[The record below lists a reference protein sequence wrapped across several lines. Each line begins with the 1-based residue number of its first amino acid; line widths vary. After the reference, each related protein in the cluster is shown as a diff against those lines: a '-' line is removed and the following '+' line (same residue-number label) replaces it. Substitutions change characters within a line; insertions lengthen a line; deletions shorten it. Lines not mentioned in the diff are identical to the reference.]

1 MKTNILTKLSFF
13 LLLLALGTA
22 NGWAKQQT
30 FYYKYTAKTST
41 GNTTQGSVYA
51 STNKDAT
58 PAYAASVAPDKVSQK
73 GYVAPNITL
82 YLWAKPANDYVLESW
97 TGPNDTKIYGTDDGD
112 GIYTANASFSA
123 SSTRQN
129 SPTTVTYTANF
140 KRMGVVRVFS
150 DKGGAAYVSNITNTK
165 DDDKVTLTAYNLF
178 DYVFTGW
185 EHNGTIYSTE
195 KEIEVTVPDLAEGQ
209 HDDYTAKF
217 EPQPVTYYRLKSDKG
232 YYLSIVG
239 NQGDVLKS
247 SDNETL
253 YGFKLNGTIKF
264 VSPDNV
270 QSDPSTILKIT
281 HGDYASGVYTGFDIE
296 AQGIKLT
303 DVMQAGINK
312 AKESSSS
319 ISLTKDFALTW
330 DGKGGYKIKNAVEGY
345 FIQGVTN
352 EADYGYFVAENY
364 SRNDGTTR
372 NPVYVNA
379 NNDTWYFEPVDGSSS
394 TANLSVTAEKTIGD
408 KYYATLFVDFPFQC
422 APGMKAYYVA
432 DIKDDIAEC
441 NTNGITNVHE
451 FTPVI
456 LEWTAGSNYVV
467 PINKEKDKP
476 GNVVST
482 AIDNDWWK
490 GCINLYTTGGAN
502 PSLRTCYFNREGEM
516 RDAEKQVQFDQ
527 STMRVL
533 NVNNDNLVLDK
544 NFAGTAMPSNKCFIE
559 KSPVKDLYVVIF
571 PLELDE
577 ASLALDEP
585 HNAIYAE
592 VHVLRS
598 VAGPKNG
605 EEWGNWSTL
614 CLPFDLDATEIE
626 TLFGE
631 CELKALDHFWV
642 TDDGTLHLR
651 FKDASEIVCG
661 QPYMIR
667 VKTDIA
673 DLTLHDKWVNT
684 EKLNNQHLATDDYT
698 LDFQGS
704 YVWLDGTSGNYVP
717 RDAFIISNNLF
728 YLVNSNVKM
737 KGFRAYFM
745 PEAKP
750 AAKAPIRVMK
760 FATEDKPTAIG
771 TVSFDGL
778 DDGPI
783 YNTQGVRL
791 NSMQRGI
798 NIVNGK
804 KIIR

>member
-1 MKTNILTKLSFF
+1 M
-13 LLLLALGTA
+13 
-22 NGWAKQQT
+22 
-30 FYYKYTAKTST
+30 
-41 GNTTQGSVYA
+41 YA
-51 STNKDAT
+51 STDKNAT
-58 PAYAASVAPDKVSQK
+58 PSYKASEASDKISVDAYTAPSVTV
-73 GYVAPNITL
+73 
-82 YLWAKPANDYVLESW
+82 YLWAQPATGYTLEKWSGSDGS
-97 TGPNDTKIYGTDDGD
+97 TLYGTQTSGEF
-112 GIYTANASFSA
+112 TA
-123 SSTRQN
+123 SSTSSG
-129 SPTTVTYTANF
+129 SPTSVTYTAYF
-140 KRMGVVRVFS
+140 KKLGVLRVFA
-150 DKGGAAYVSNITNTK
+150 DNGGAAYVSKIDNDNGET
-165 DDDKVTLTAYNLF
+165 VTLTAYNLY
-178 DYVFTGW
+178 DYKFTGW
-185 EHNGTIYSTE
+185 MHNGSIVSTE
-195 KEIEVTVPDLAEGQ
+195 KELERTVPDLATGQ
-209 HDDYTAKF
+209 HDDWTATFAEQEIK
-217 EPQPVTYYRLKSDKG
+217 YYRLRSDKG

-239 NQGDVLKS
+239 NQGGQLTHTS
-247 SDNETL
+247 SGKEYLD
-253 YGFKLNGTIKF
+253 GFKLNGTIKLI
-264 VSPDNV
+264 STNV
-270 QSDPSTILKIT
+270 QNDPSTILKVT
-281 HGDYASGVYTGFDIE
+281 HGTQTSGVYSDFDIE

-303 DVMQAGINK
+303 DVIKNALSGSDASFSEK
-312 AKESSSS
+312 FTL
-319 ISLTKDFALTW
+319 IS
-330 DGKGGYKIKNAVEGY
+330 DGKGGYKIKNAEQG
-345 FIQGVTN
+345 FFLQGVGN
-352 EADYGYFVAENY
+352 DGYGYLVGEEY
-364 SRNDGTTR
+364 SQTVNRVETT
-372 NPVYVNA
+372 A

-394 TANLSVTAEKTIGD
+394 TANLAVTAEKTIGD
-408 KYYATLFVDFPFQC
+408 KHYATLFVPFPFQC
-422 APGMKAYYVA
+422 ADGMKAYYVA
-432 DIKDDIAEC
+432 DIVDDRAEC
-441 NTNGITNVHE
+441 NTNGIVNVHG

-456 LEWTAGSNYVV
+456 LEWTDGSNYVV
-467 PINKEKDKP
+467 PINTEKDQP

-502 PSLRTCYFNREGEM
+502 PSLHTCYFDRNGNM
-516 RDAEKQVQFDQ
+516 TDANQLVQFDS
-527 STMRVL
+527 STMRVMDKDG
-533 NVNNDNLVLDK
+533 DNLVLNA
-544 NFAGTAMPSNKCFIE
+544 NFTQGTTMPSNKCFIE
-559 KSPVKDLYVVIF
+559 KNSVRDLYVVIF

-577 ASLALDEP
+577 ASPELSEP

-598 VAGPKNG
+598 VAGPKDG
-605 EEWGNWSTL
+605 EEWGNWNTL

-626 TLFGE
+626 SLFGE

-651 FKDASEIVCG
+651 FEDATAIACG

-667 VKTDIA
+667 VKKDIA
-673 DLTLHDKWVNT
+673 DITLHNKWVNT

-783 YNTQGVRL
+783 YNTQGIRL